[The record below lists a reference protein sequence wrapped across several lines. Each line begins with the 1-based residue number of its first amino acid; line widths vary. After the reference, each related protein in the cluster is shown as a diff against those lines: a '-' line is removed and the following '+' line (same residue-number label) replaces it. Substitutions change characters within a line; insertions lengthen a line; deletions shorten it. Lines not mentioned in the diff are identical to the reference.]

1 MARRDGGG
9 RRQVVP
15 GIRSALLDRSRQF
28 DRAFC
33 MAQFGD
39 PCTWCSLI
47 ADLEAGEPVTVSGD
61 QAWGA
66 MASQPLTPPG
76 AFGHLLHDVRRYRVV
91 GPDTLEAA

>member
-15 GIRSALLDRSRQF
+15 GIRAALVDRSRRF
-28 DRAFC
+28 DSAFC
-33 MAQFGD
+33 MGPFGD
-39 PCTWCSLI
+39 LTTWCSLI

-76 AFGHLLHDVRRYRVV
+76 AFAHLLNDVRRYRVV
-91 GPDTLEAA
+91 GPDILEAA

>member
-15 GIRSALLDRSRQF
+15 GVRAALLDRSRRF
-28 DRAFC
+28 DSTFC
-33 MAQFGD
+33 LGPFGE
-39 PCTWCSLI
+39 PCPLCSLI
-47 ADLEAGEPVTVSGD
+47 ADLEAGEPVAVSGG
-61 QAWGA
+61 QAWSA
-66 MASQPLTPPG
+66 MAAQPLTPPG